1 MIVVEPPNIIP
12 PVGLQASWFAIRS
25 TLPCSLAP
33 HFPIVLSRA
42 PRALLTR
49 LVQLRLQPLD
59 LGLQHFAALMP
70 SVVFGVLK
78 LQFGPE
84 LVDL

>member
-1 MIVVEPPNIIP
+1 MTFQLRP
-12 PVGLQASWFAIRS
+12 Q
-25 TLPCSLAP
+25 
-33 HFPIVLSRA
+33 PIVLSLCTL
-42 PRALLTR
+42 RALCLTR